1 MVSADENSARV
12 LIVDDE
18 PAIRDIVRA
27 MLSESYRCRE
37 ANSAEE
43 ALSLLRTEKF
53 DLIIS
58 DINMD
63 GMSGLEMIPRVRAIA
78 PDAVIMMISGEQTIE
93 SAIEALRG
101 GAFDYIMKPF
111 NFQHVEEAVRRALE
125 HHSLLAAKRRHE
137 NHLEELVR
145 QRTAELNHLAYH
157 DGLTDL
163 PNRILFEDR
172 LTQALILAEH
182 NHQTLGVLFLS
193 LDGLKNVHETLGR
206 ATGDRLLQS
215 VAERLRIS
223 AHQGETVARFE
234 GDEFALLL
242 TQTGGTEGEH
252 VVEVIFQINES
263 LKLPFVV
270 GGHELFI
277 TASIG
282 ITLYPDDG
290 ADAPTLL
297 KNADAAL
304 YRAREQGGDNY
315 QFYTADMNAKAMKRL
330 TLESSLRR
338 ALERDEFEVHYQP
351 VLDTHTR
358 KIVGMEALLR
368 WRHPE
373 LGLVQPAEF
382 IPLAEATGMIVP
394 IGEWV
399 LRAACAQSKSWQEA
413 GFAPLALAVNLSA
426 RQFQQQN
433 LSEVVV
439 LILQETGLNPRDL
452 VLELTESSI
461 MKNAESAVRTLGA
474 LKAMGVKIAIDDF
487 GTGYSSLCYLKRLP
501 IDTLKID
508 QSFVRDVPTDTDDA
522 ALVMAIITL
531 AHNLRLK
538 VVAEGVESEEQLSFL
553 HLLRCDEWQGY
564 LFSKPLPV
572 EAFEGLLLR
581 ERNQALGPAGQN
593 GTERG
598 INVSNQASTSLYVAS
613 AESP

>member
-1 MVSADENSARV
+1 MVSTDKNNTHI

-18 PAIRDIVRA
+18 PEIRNMVCGI
-27 MLSESYRCRE
+27 LGESYNCMV
-37 ANSAEE
+37 AGSAEE
-43 ALSLLRTEKF
+43 ALLLLQTEKYG
-53 DLIIS
+53 LVIS
-58 DINMD
+58 DINMG
-63 GMSGLEMIPRVRAIA
+63 GMSGLEMIPHVRASA
-78 PDAVIMMISGEQTIE
+78 PDTVIMMISGEQNIE
-93 SAIEALRG
+93 SAIEAMRV

-111 NFQHVEEAVRRALE
+111 DFQHVEAAVRRALE
-125 HHSLLAAKRRHE
+125 HHALLAAKRRHE

-157 DGLTDL
+157 DALTDL

-172 LTQALILAEH
+172 LTQALILAER
-182 NHQTLGVLFLS
+182 NRQALGVLFLS
-193 LDGLKNVHETLGR
+193 LDGFKKVHDTLGR
-206 ATGDRLLQS
+206 AIGDRLLQK
-215 VAERLRIS
+215 VAERLRSS

-242 TQTGGTEGEH
+242 TQIGGTEGED
-252 VVEVIFQINES
+252 VVEVIFQTNES
-263 LKLPFVV
+263 LKLPFVIDD
-270 GGHELFI
+270 HELFI
-277 TASIG
+277 TVSVG
-282 ITLYPDDG
+282 ISLYPDDG
-290 ADAPTLL
+290 ADASTLL

-330 TLESSLRR
+330 ALENSLRR
-338 ALERDEFEVHYQP
+338 ALERNEFEVYYQP
-351 VLDTHTR
+351 VLDTNTR

-368 WRHPE
+368 WHHPE

-382 IPLAEATGMIVP
+382 IPLAEDTGMIVP

-399 LRAACAQSKSWQEA
+399 LRTACAQSKSWQGA

-433 LSEVVV
+433 LSEMVVR
-439 LILQETGLNPRDL
+439 ILQETGLHAHDL
-452 VLELTESSI
+452 ELELTESSI
-461 MKNAESAVRTLGA
+461 MKNAESAVRTLGE

-487 GTGYSSLCYLKRLP
+487 GTGYSSLGYLKRLP

-508 QSFVRDVPTDTDDA
+508 RSFVRDVTADPDDA

-538 VVAEGVESEEQLSFL
+538 VVAEGVDSEEQVSFL

-572 EAFEGLLLR
+572 EAFEELLLQ
-581 ERNQALGPAGQN
+581 EQNPALGRA
-593 GTERG
+593 
-598 INVSNQASTSLYVAS
+598 A
-613 AESP
+613 

>member
-1 MVSADENSARV
+1 MISADKNNAHI

-18 PAIRDIVRA
+18 PEIRTLVRGI
-27 MLSESYRCRE
+27 LSESYRYLE

-43 ALSLLRTEKF
+43 ALSILRMEKF
-53 DLIIS
+53 DLVIS
-58 DINMD
+58 DINMS
-63 GMSGLEMIPRVRAIA
+63 GMSGLEMIPHVRAIA
-78 PDAVIMMISGEQTIE
+78 PDTVMMMISGEQTIE

-111 NFQHVEEAVRRALE
+111 DFQHVEAAVRRALE
-125 HHSLLAAKRRHE
+125 HHALLEAKRRHE

-157 DGLTDL
+157 DALTDL

-172 LTQALILAEH
+172 LTQALILAKRH
-182 NHQTLGVLFLS
+182 RQALGMLFLS
-193 LDGLKNVHETLGR
+193 LDGFKKVHDTLGH
-206 ATGDRLLQS
+206 AIGDRLLQK
-215 VAERLRIS
+215 VAERLRSS

-242 TQTGGTEGEH
+242 TQIGGTEDED

-263 LKLPFVV
+263 LKLPFLVDD
-270 GGHELFI
+270 HELFI
-277 TASIG
+277 TVSIG
-282 ITLYPDDG
+282 ISLYPDDG

-304 YRAREQGGDNY
+304 YRAREQGGNNY
-315 QFYTADMNAKAMKRL
+315 QFYTADMNDKAMKRL
-330 TLESSLRR
+330 TLENSLRR
-338 ALERDEFEVHYQP
+338 ALERSEFEVYYQP
-351 VLDTHTR
+351 VLDINTR

-368 WRHPE
+368 WHHPE
-373 LGLVQPAEF
+373 LGLIQPAEF
-382 IPLAEATGMIVP
+382 IPLAEDTGMIVP

-399 LRAACAQSKSWQEA
+399 LRTACTQSKSWQEA
-413 GFAPLALAVNLSA
+413 GFAPLSLAVNLSG

-433 LSEVVV
+433 LSEVVAR
-439 LILQETGLNPRDL
+439 ILQETGLNSHNL
-452 VLELTESSI
+452 ELELTESSI
-461 MKNAESAVRTLGA
+461 MKNAESAVRMLGE
-474 LKAMGVKIAIDDF
+474 LKEMGVKIAIDDF
-487 GTGYSSLCYLKRLP
+487 GTGYSSLGYLKRLP

-508 QSFVRDVPTDTDDA
+508 RSFVSDVTTDPDDA

-538 VVAEGVESEEQLSFL
+538 VIAEGVDSEEQLSFL

-572 EAFEGLLLR
+572 EAFEELLSQGH
-581 ERNQALGPAGQN
+581 NPALSRA
-593 GTERG
+593 
-598 INVSNQASTSLYVAS
+598 A
-613 AESP
+613 

>member
-1 MVSADENSARV
+1 MIGADNNRANI

-18 PAIRDIVRA
+18 PEIRNIVRGI
-27 MLSESYRCRE
+27 LSESYRYRE

-43 ALSLLRTEKF
+43 ALSLLRMEKF
-53 DLIIS
+53 DLVIS
-58 DINMD
+58 DIKMD
-63 GMSGLEMIPRVRAIA
+63 GMSGLEMIPQVRAIA
-78 PDAVIMMISGEQTIE
+78 PDTVIMVISGEQTIE
-93 SAIEALRG
+93 SAVEALRG

-111 NFQHVEEAVRRALE
+111 DFQHVEAAVRRALE

-157 DGLTDL
+157 DALTDL

-172 LTQALILAEH
+172 LTQALIPAEH
-182 NHQTLGVLFLS
+182 NRQTLGVLFFS
-193 LDGLKNVHETLGR
+193 LDRFKKIHDTLGR
-206 ATGDRLLQS
+206 AIGDRLLQE
-215 VAERLRIS
+215 VAERLRSS
-223 AHQGETVARFE
+223 AHRGETVARFE

-242 TQTGGTEGEH
+242 TQIGGTEGED

-270 GGHELFI
+270 DGHELFI
-277 TASIG
+277 TASFG

-304 YRAREQGGDNY
+304 YRAKEQGGDNY

-330 TLESSLRR
+330 TLENSLRR
-338 ALERDEFEVHYQP
+338 ALERNEFEVYYQP
-351 VLDTHTR
+351 VLDTNTG

-368 WRHPE
+368 WHHPE

-382 IPLAEATGMIVP
+382 IPLAEDTGMIVP

-399 LRAACAQSKSWQEA
+399 LRTACAQSKSWQEA

-439 LILQETGLNPRDL
+439 LILQETGLNPHDL
-452 VLELTESSI
+452 GLELTESSI
-461 MKNAESAVRTLGA
+461 MKNAESAVRTLGE
-474 LKAMGVKIAIDDF
+474 LKALGVKIAIDDF
-487 GTGYSSLCYLKRLP
+487 GTGYSSLGYLKRLP

-508 QSFVRDVPTDTDDA
+508 RSFVRDVTTDADDA

-538 VVAEGVESEEQLSFL
+538 VIAEGVETEEQRRFL

-564 LFSKPLPV
+564 LCSKPLPV
-572 EAFEGLLLR
+572 DAFEKLLSQEKNL
-581 ERNQALGPAGQN
+581 ALSRA
-593 GTERG
+593 
-598 INVSNQASTSLYVAS
+598 A
-613 AESP
+613 

>member
-1 MVSADENSARV
+1 MVSADKNNARI

-18 PAIRDIVRA
+18 PEIRNIVRGI
-27 MLSESYRCRE
+27 LSESYTCR
-37 ANSAEE
+37 AADSAEE
-43 ALSLLRTEKF
+43 ALAILRKEKF
-53 DLIIS
+53 ELVIS
-58 DINMD
+58 DIKMD
-63 GMSGLEMIPRVRAIA
+63 GMSGLEMIPQMREIA
-78 PDAVIMMISGEQTIE
+78 PDTVIMMISGEQTIE
-93 SAIEALRG
+93 SAVEALRG

-111 NFQHVEEAVRRALE
+111 DFQHVEAAVRRALE
-125 HHSLLAAKRRHE
+125 HHSLLAAKRLHE

-157 DGLTDL
+157 DALTDL

-172 LTQALILAEH
+172 LTQALILAER
-182 NHQTLGVLFLS
+182 NRQTLGMLFLS
-193 LDGLKNVHETLGR
+193 LDRFKKVHDTLGR
-206 ATGDRLLQS
+206 AIGDRLLQK
-215 VAERLRIS
+215 VAERLRSS

-242 TQTGGTEGEH
+242 THIGGTEGED

-263 LKLPFVV
+263 LKLPFVIDD
-270 GGHELFI
+270 HELFI
-277 TASIG
+277 TVSIG
-282 ITLYPDDG
+282 ISLYPDDG

-338 ALERDEFEVHYQP
+338 ALERSEFEVYYQP
-351 VLDTHTR
+351 VLDTNTR

-368 WRHPE
+368 WHHPE
-373 LGLVQPAEF
+373 LGLVQPIEF
-382 IPLAEATGMIVP
+382 IPLAEDTGMIVP

-399 LRAACAQSKSWQEA
+399 LRTACAQSKSWQGA
-413 GFAPLALAVNLSA
+413 GFAPLSLAVNLSA

-433 LSEVVV
+433 LSEMVVR
-439 LILQETGLNPRDL
+439 ILQETGLNAHDL
-452 VLELTESSI
+452 KLELTESSI
-461 MKNAESAVRTLGA
+461 MKNAESAVRTLGE

-487 GTGYSSLCYLKRLP
+487 GTGYSSLGYLKRLP

-508 QSFVRDVPTDTDDA
+508 RSFVRDVTADPDDA

-564 LFSKPLPV
+564 LFSKPVPV
-572 EAFEGLLLR
+572 EAFEELLLQ
-581 ERNQALGPAGQN
+581 EQN
-593 GTERG
+593 PPLSR
-598 INVSNQASTSLYVAS
+598 AA
-613 AESP
+613 

>member
-1 MVSADENSARV
+1 MISADNNRANI

-18 PAIRDIVRA
+18 PEIRNIVRGI
-27 MLSESYRCRE
+27 LSESYRYQE

-43 ALSLLRTEKF
+43 ALSLLRMEKF
-53 DLIIS
+53 DLVIS
-58 DINMD
+58 DIKMD
-63 GMSGLEMIPRVRAIA
+63 GMSGLEMIPQVRAIA
-78 PDAVIMMISGEQTIE
+78 PDTVIMMISGEQTIE

-111 NFQHVEEAVRRALE
+111 DFQHVEAAVRRALE

-137 NHLEELVR
+137 NHLEELVK

-157 DGLTDL
+157 DALTDL
-163 PNRILFEDR
+163 PNRVLFEDR
-172 LTQALILAEH
+172 LTQALILGER
-182 NHQTLGVLFLS
+182 NRQTLGVLFLS
-193 LDGLKNVHETLGR
+193 LDRFKKIHDTLGR
-206 ATGDRLLQS
+206 AIGDRLLQE
-215 VAERLRIS
+215 VAERLRSS
-223 AHQGETVARFE
+223 AHRGETIARFE

-242 TQTGGTEGEH
+242 TQIGGTEGED

-270 GGHELFI
+270 DGHELFI
-277 TASIG
+277 TASVG
-282 ITLYPDDG
+282 ITLYPVDG

-304 YRAREQGGDNY
+304 YRAKEQGGDNY

-330 TLESSLRR
+330 TLENSLRR
-338 ALERDEFEVHYQP
+338 ALERNEFEVYYQP
-351 VLDTHTR
+351 VLDTNTR

-368 WRHPE
+368 WHHPE

-382 IPLAEATGMIVP
+382 IPLAEDTGMIVP

-399 LRAACAQSKSWQEA
+399 LRTACAQSKSWQEA

-439 LILQETGLNPRDL
+439 LILQETGLNPHDL
-452 VLELTESSI
+452 GLELTESSI
-461 MKNAESAVRTLGA
+461 MKNAESAVRTLGE
-474 LKAMGVKIAIDDF
+474 LKALGVKIAIDDF
-487 GTGYSSLCYLKRLP
+487 GTGYSSLGYLKRLP

-508 QSFVRDVPTDTDDA
+508 RSFVRDVTTDADDA

-538 VVAEGVESEEQLSFL
+538 VIAEGVETEEQRRFL

-564 LFSKPLPV
+564 LCSKPLPG
-572 EAFEGLLLR
+572 EAFEELLS
-581 ERNQALGPAGQN
+581 QGQN
-593 GTERG
+593 PALSR
-598 INVSNQASTSLYVAS
+598 AA
-613 AESP
+613 

>member
-1 MVSADENSARV
+1 MFTGGGCAMVSAGDSSANI

-18 PAIRDIVRA
+18 PDIRNIVRA
-27 MLSESYRCRE
+27 ILSESYRCQE
-37 ANSAEE
+37 ASSAEE
-43 ALSLLRTEKF
+43 ALSLLRLEQF
-53 DLIIS
+53 DLVIS
-58 DINMD
+58 DIKMD
-63 GMSGLEMIPRVRAIA
+63 GMSGLEMIPQVRALA
-78 PDAVIMMISGEQTIE
+78 PDTVIMMVSGEQTIE
-93 SAIEALRG
+93 SAIEALRA
-101 GAFDYIMKPF
+101 GAFDYVMKPF
-111 NFQHVEEAVRRALE
+111 DFQHVEAAVRRALE
-125 HHSLLAAKRRHE
+125 HHSLLAAKRLHE

-157 DGLTDL
+157 DALTDL
-163 PNRILFEDR
+163 PNRTLFEDR
-172 LTQALILAEH
+172 LTQALILAER
-182 NHQTLGVLFLS
+182 NRQTLGILFLS
-193 LDGLKNVHETLGR
+193 LDGFKNVHDTLGR
-206 ATGDRLLQS
+206 ALGDRLLQK
-215 VAERLRIS
+215 VAERLRS
-223 AHQGETVARFE
+223 NAHRGETVARFE

-242 TQTGGTEGEH
+242 TQIGGTEGGD

-277 TASIG
+277 TTSVG

-304 YRAREQGGDNY
+304 YRAKEQGGDNY

-330 TLESSLRR
+330 TLENSLRR
-338 ALERDEFEVHYQP
+338 ALERNEFEVYYQP
-351 VLDTHTR
+351 VLDTNTR

-382 IPLAEATGMIVP
+382 IPLAEVTGMIVP

-399 LRAACAQSKSWQEA
+399 LRTACAQSKSWQEA

-439 LILQETGLNPRDL
+439 LILQETGLNPHDL
-452 VLELTESSI
+452 GLELTESSI
-461 MKNAESAVRTLGA
+461 MKNAESAVRTLGG

-487 GTGYSSLCYLKRLP
+487 GTGYSSLGYLKRLP

-508 QSFVRDVPTDTDDA
+508 RSFVRDVTADPDDA

-538 VVAEGVESEEQLSFL
+538 VVAEGVETEEQLSFL

-572 EAFEGLLLR
+572 EAFEGLLLQ
-581 ERNQALGPAGQN
+581 EQNQALGLAAWS
-593 GTERG
+593 GTEKG
-598 INVSNQASTSLYVAS
+598 Y
-613 AESP
+613 